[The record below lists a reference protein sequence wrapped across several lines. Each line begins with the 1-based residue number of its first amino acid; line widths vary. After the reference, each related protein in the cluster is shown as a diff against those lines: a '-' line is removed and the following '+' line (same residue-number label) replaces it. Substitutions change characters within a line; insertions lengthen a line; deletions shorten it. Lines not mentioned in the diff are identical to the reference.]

1 MALKTREVQLSEN
14 YMPMMWMLPD
24 LTVAD
29 LVEKF
34 EYLKENFGLTPS
46 RLGYSIGLG
55 EATIS
60 RIFRRAQHPNKSTLH
75 NIYFGL
81 EEWEDFFENELGE
94 DE

>member
-14 YMPMMWMLPD
+14 YMPMMWVLPE
-24 LTVAD
+24 LTIAD
-29 LVEKF
+29 LVEEF
-34 EYLKENFGLTPS
+34 EYLKENFGLTQS

-60 RIFRRAQHPNKSTLH
+60 RIFRGAQHPNKSTLH
-75 NIYFGL
+75 NIYLGL
-81 EEWEDFFENELGE
+81 TEWKDFFENYQEE